1 MPSPGPRCRGIRQ
14 AHSTFEINTP
24 GSWIPNGWLEWSEPP
39 TMLSPSG
46 PPALGKQ
53 ISWGCR
59 RHEGPAGPGLS
70 EHQRSAPQPGDVQ
83 VQAAAVRPSGMGV
96 WQGSCVGVHRGPL
109 GGGGDQLWG
118 KAPASWG
125 LNRESVDTYF
135 PPGAVWTW
143 RRGRSG
149 QGDGWGL
156 TSTGYGPSRAAASR
170 LGAIL
175 RGPGSPGVT
184 VITVVAAAVGAGGE
198 CGRGLGRRGPPAPRS
213 SNRAMAGDAA
223 VSRATAWSCLASV
236 MSTPLIC
243 KNVAS

>member
-1 MPSPGPRCRGIRQ
+1 MRGWPDQDSRSTRGALSSP
-14 AHSTFEINTP
+14 
-24 GSWIPNGWLEWSEPP
+24 
-39 TMLSPSG
+39 
-46 PPALGKQ
+46 
-53 ISWGCR
+53 
-59 RHEGPAGPGLS
+59 EG
-70 EHQRSAPQPGDVQ
+70 VQ

-96 WQGSCVGVHRGPL
+96 LQGNCVGVHRGPL
-109 GGGGDQLWG
+109 GGDQLWG

-143 RRGRSG
+143 RRGRGG
-149 QGDGWGL
+149 QGEGWGL

-184 VITVVAAAVGAGGE
+184 VITVAAAAVGAGGE
-198 CGRGLGRRGPPAPRS
+198 CGRGLGRRGPSAPRS
-213 SNRAMAGDAA
+213 SSRAMAGDAA

-243 KNVAS
+243 KNVACQGAPWGKRGEGVGLGRPHYLHSPRGHGRQPAECPPGGQHPPQRCGR